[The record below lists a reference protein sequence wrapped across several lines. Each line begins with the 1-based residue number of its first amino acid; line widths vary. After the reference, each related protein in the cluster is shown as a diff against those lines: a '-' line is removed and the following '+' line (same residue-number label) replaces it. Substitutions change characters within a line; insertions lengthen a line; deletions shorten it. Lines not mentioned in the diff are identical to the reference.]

1 MMKNVRSGGD
11 VIRDL
16 VEALPE
22 KYQPIFGH
30 PELSSGSSR
39 GCFDRLET
47 ILDVARRLRSQL
59 GRQVRVLDLGCAQG
73 FFSLSLADDGC
84 AVVGADYLLQN
95 IEVCRAL
102 AVEQQSVGV
111 EFIHGS
117 IEDLVDALS
126 PGQYDLVLGLSV
138 FHHLVHQHGVAAVS
152 ETIGRI
158 SRHVPVGLYELAV
171 REEPVYWAPSQPETS
186 RDLLASYSFVRLLA
200 TLPTHLSGIG
210 RPFYYA
216 SSRYWMLGDDFRE
229 FESFKDESH
238 AHAMGSHQ
246 DTRRYYFA
254 GNLML
259 KKMALDNEML
269 RQANTI
275 EYDNEVAYLSGRSGL
290 LRAPRLLAHGRDKE
304 AYWLLRETLP
314 GRLLSEMMS
323 RQSPYSY
330 ERVVDSLLD
339 ELVELEQIGLYHND
353 IRTWNVIVSDSGSA
367 NFIDFGAIS
376 DQPIDCVWPD
386 HLLLSFLITVREIVL
401 GQVRQPYP
409 TRRPLLDVTLLPARY
424 RAAFMRVLSMDRS
437 AWSFTELKSAL
448 GQSGE
453 LDSEP
458 AWTILP
464 ALNEVALLRYEDAL
478 EHERAR
484 TLEVEVALQESLSN
498 AHQWFLR
505 CSEREEEIADRDREI
520 VHRERALA
528 ELSSQTAIQSTGN
541 RRLAGRLERLG
552 SSYSNMREELEASRT
567 SLHEAHQNAHQW
579 FLRATQLENDL
590 HAVHTSR
597 SWRWTRPFRF
607 ALHLINRPRYALRR
621 LLLAAMRRILARP
634 RLARILNRGLRQF
647 PRLHAK
653 LRSVAVNHTM
663 VDETPA
669 PNRSIVGQVSDFN
682 PDCDD
687 AFVARLSIRGRNIHE
702 SLMATDTKEGAK

>member
-1 MMKNVRSGGD
+1 M
-11 VIRDL
+11 IRDL

-47 ILDVARRLRSQL
+47 ILDVVRRLRSQL

-73 FFSLSLADDGC
+73 FFSLSLAAEGC

-102 AVEQQSVGV
+102 AAEQQSAGI

-117 IEDLVDALS
+117 IEDLVETMS

-152 ETIGRI
+152 DTIGRI

-171 REEPVYWAPSQPETS
+171 REEPVYWAPSQPETA

-200 TLPTHLSGIG
+200 MLPTHLSGIE

-246 DTRRYYFA
+246 GTRRYYFA

-269 RQANTI
+269 RQANTT
-275 EYDNEVAYLSGRSGL
+275 EYDNEVAYLNGRSDLSG
-290 LRAPRLLAHGRDKE
+290 APRLLAHGRDQE
-304 AYWLLRETLP
+304 ADWLLRETLP

-323 RQSPYSY
+323 KQSPYSY
-330 ERVVDSLLD
+330 EKVVDSLLD
-339 ELVELEQIGLYHND
+339 ELVELERIGLYHND

-367 NFIDFGAIS
+367 SFIDYGAIS
-376 DQPIDCVWPD
+376 DEPLDCVWPD

-401 GQVRQPYP
+401 GQVRRPYP
-409 TRRPLLDVTLLPARY
+409 TRRPLLDVTLLPTRY
-424 RAAFMRVLSMDRS
+424 RSAFVRVLSMDRS
-437 AWSFTELKSAL
+437 EWTFTALKHAL
-448 GQSGE
+448 SQS
-453 LDSEP
+453 DRHYSEP
-458 AWTILP
+458 AWAILP

-478 EHERAR
+478 EHERAK
-484 TLEVEVALQESLSN
+484 TSEVEVALQESLSN

-505 CSEREEEIADRDREI
+505 CSEREQEIADRDQEI

-528 ELSSQTAIQSTGN
+528 ELSSQTAIQNTGN

-552 SSYSNMREELEASRT
+552 SSYSNMREELEASRA
-567 SLHEAHQNAHQW
+567 SLNEAHQNAHHW
-579 FLRATQLENDL
+579 FLRATQLEKDL
-590 HAVHTSR
+590 HAVHSSR
-597 SWRWTRPFRF
+597 SWRWTRPLRF
-607 ALHLINRPRYALRR
+607 ALHLFNRPRYALRR

-634 RLARILNRGLRQF
+634 RLATMLNAGLRRF

-653 LRSVAVNHTM
+653 LRSVAVNHTI
-663 VDETPA
+663 VVEA
-669 PNRSIVGQVSDFN
+669 PGPQRPVVGQVSGFDSGA
-682 PDCDD
+682 DE
-687 AFVARLSIRGRNIHE
+687 AITARLSVRGRSIHE
-702 SLMATDTKEGAK
+702 SLMAAEIKESAE

>member
-1 MMKNVRSGGD
+1 M
-11 VIRDL
+11 IRDL

-47 ILDVARRLRSQL
+47 ILDVVRRLRSQL

-73 FFSLSLADDGC
+73 FFSLSLAAEGC

-102 AVEQQSVGV
+102 AAEQQSAGI

-117 IEDLVDALS
+117 IEDLVETMS

-152 ETIGRI
+152 DTIGRI

-171 REEPVYWAPSQPETS
+171 REEPVYWAPSQPETA

-200 TLPTHLSGIG
+200 MLPTHLSGIE

-246 DTRRYYFA
+246 GTRRYYFA

-269 RQANTI
+269 RQANTT
-275 EYDNEVAYLSGRSGL
+275 EYDNEVAYLNGRSDLSG
-290 LRAPRLLAHGRDKE
+290 APRLLAHGRDQE
-304 AYWLLRETLP
+304 ADWLLRETLP

-323 RQSPYSY
+323 KQSPYSY
-330 ERVVDSLLD
+330 EKVVDSLLD
-339 ELVELEQIGLYHND
+339 ELVELERIGLYHND

-367 NFIDFGAIS
+367 SFIDYGAIS
-376 DQPIDCVWPD
+376 DEPLDCVWPD

-401 GQVRQPYP
+401 GQVRRPYP
-409 TRRPLLDVTLLPARY
+409 TRRPLLDVTLLPTRY
-424 RAAFMRVLSMDRS
+424 RSAFVRVLSMDRS
-437 AWSFTELKSAL
+437 EWTFTALKHAL
-448 GQSGE
+448 SQS
-453 LDSEP
+453 DTHYSEP
-458 AWTILP
+458 AWAILP

-478 EHERAR
+478 EHERAK
-484 TLEVEVALQESLSN
+484 TSEVEVALQESLSN

-505 CSEREEEIADRDREI
+505 CSEREQEIADRDQEI

-528 ELSSQTAIQSTGN
+528 ELSSQTAIQNTGN

-552 SSYSNMREELEASRT
+552 SSYSNMREELEASRA
-567 SLHEAHQNAHQW
+567 SLNEAHQNAHHW
-579 FLRATQLENDL
+579 FLRATQLEKDL
-590 HAVHTSR
+590 HAVHSSR
-597 SWRWTRPFRF
+597 SWRWTRPLRF
-607 ALHLINRPRYALRR
+607 ALHLFNRPRYALRR

-634 RLARILNRGLRQF
+634 RLATMLNAGLRRF

-653 LRSVAVNHTM
+653 LRSVAVNHTI
-663 VDETPA
+663 VVEA
-669 PNRSIVGQVSDFN
+669 PGPQRPVVGQVSGFDSGA
-682 PDCDD
+682 DE
-687 AFVARLSIRGRNIHE
+687 AITARLSVRGRSIHE
-702 SLMATDTKEGAK
+702 SLMAAEIKESAE

>member
-1 MMKNVRSGGD
+1 M
-11 VIRDL
+11 IRDL

-47 ILDVARRLRSQL
+47 ILDVARRLRSRL

-73 FFSLSLADDGC
+73 FFSLSLAAEGC
-84 AVVGADYLLQN
+84 AVVGADYLQQN
-95 IEVCRAL
+95 IDVCRAL
-102 AVEQQSVGV
+102 AAEQQSAGV

-117 IEDLVDALS
+117 IEDLVETLS

-138 FHHLVHQHGVAAVS
+138 FHHLVHQHGLADVS
-152 ETIGRI
+152 ETIERI
-158 SRHVPVGLYELAV
+158 SKHVPVGLYELAV
-171 REEPVYWAPSQPETS
+171 REEPVYWAPSQPETA
-186 RDLLASYSFVRLLA
+186 RDLLASYAFVRLLA
-200 TLPTHLSGIG
+200 TLPTHLSGIE

-246 DTRRYYFA
+246 GTRRYYFA

-275 EYDNEVAYLSGRSGL
+275 EYDNEIAYLNGRSGL
-290 LRAPRLLAHGRDKE
+290 RGTPRLLAHGSDKE
-304 AYWLLRETLP
+304 ANWLLRETLP

-330 ERVVDSLLD
+330 EKLVDSLLD
-339 ELVELEQIGLYHND
+339 ELVELEQAGLYHND
-353 IRTWNVIVSDSGSA
+353 IRTWNVIVNDSGSA

-401 GQVRQPYP
+401 GQVRRPYP

-424 RAAFMRVLSMDRS
+424 RSAFVRVLSMDRS
-437 AWSFTELKSAL
+437 EWTFTALKSAL
-448 GQSGE
+448 GQSDTH
-453 LDSEP
+453 DSEP
-458 AWTILP
+458 AWAILP
-464 ALNEVALLRYEDAL
+464 ALNEAALLRYEDAL
-478 EHERAR
+478 ERERAR
-484 TLEVEVALQESLSN
+484 TLEVEVALQESLTN

-505 CSEREEEIADRDREI
+505 CSEREEEIADRDQEI

-528 ELSSQTAIQSTGN
+528 ELSNQTAIQSTGN
-541 RRLAGRLERLG
+541 LRLAGRLERLG
-552 SSYSNMREELEASRT
+552 SSFSNMREELEASRT
-567 SLHEAHQNAHQW
+567 SLHEAHQNAHHW
-579 FLRATQLENDL
+579 FLRATHLEKDL
-590 HAVHTSR
+590 HAVHSSR
-597 SWRWTRPFRF
+597 SWRWTRPLRF
-607 ALHLINRPRYALRR
+607 TLHLFNRPRYALRR

-634 RLARILNRGLRQF
+634 GLARILNAGLRQF

-653 LRSVAVNHTM
+653 LRSVAVNHTI
-663 VDETPA
+663 VNETPA
-669 PNRSIVGQVSDFN
+669 PHRPVVGQVSGLH
-682 PDCDD
+682 PDGEE
-687 AFVARLSIRGRNIHE
+687 AFAASLSVRGRNIHE
-702 SLMATDTKEGAK
+702 SLMATDTKEGVQ